1 MSTRTLLLM
10 VLLFISGTAFSLTM
24 YEIKYEFP
32 KNSTSPSYTA
42 FLVRY
47 GDGTGFM
54 RVRYYNKSLA
64 KDMVVDMSF
73 DEIYTKSNAS
83 LYEYDQLEFKGRDP
97 KHVLGESN
105 YNSDLIWFQKKP
117 GDTYFKPWGVTSP
130 NGDNTYEQGNIISV
144 KLLNAVDLTP
154 SYVNLYFGTAEPFYV
169 SLFSKTNSNNSYTNN
184 SNSNSKK
191 VNLYLINVANT
202 RDPSIGKSCE
212 VDLKRTQAEFSDVC
226 DFMGFNFVYKEI
238 TGTEFGKY
246 NVEQAVANLYPS
258 ANDVVVFVYSGH
270 GFSYNDDPD
279 HKYPQLD
286 LRRTRGDDIHSY
298 TMNIADIYNK
308 IKAKNARLNIVL
320 SDCCNSEAGI
330 SRTMGINFALTQKST
345 IGWNWSSC
353 ASLFL
358 NTKASIIVSAAKKGE
373 TALCNSDI
381 GGYYTYS
388 FFSAMEKKFSKGY
401 FGTISWDSLISDAE
415 NSTLE
420 LAVRNQCENGSCRQ
434 DAIHWVA
441 NN

>member
-1 MSTRTLLLM
+1 MSIRSLILM
-10 VLLFISGTAFSLTM
+10 ICLLFSATAFSLTM

-32 KNSTSPSYTA
+32 KNQTSPSYTA

-54 RVRYYNKSLA
+54 RVRYYNKSQA

-73 DEIYTKSNAS
+73 DEIYSKSNAS
-83 LYEYDQLEFKGRDP
+83 LYEYDQLEFKGKNP
-97 KHVLGESN
+97 VHVLGESN
-105 YNSDLIWFQKKP
+105 YNPDLIWFQKKP

-130 NGDNTYEQGNIISV
+130 NTDNTYEQGNIISV
-144 KLLNAVDLTP
+144 KLLNAVDLTT

-169 SLFSKTNSNNSYTNN
+169 NLFSKNNNNSSTTT
-184 SNSNSKK
+184 SNSAKI
-191 VNLYLINVANT
+191 NLYLINVANT

-212 VDLKRTQAEFSDVC
+212 VDLKRTEAEFSDVC
-226 DFMGFNFVYKEI
+226 DFLGFNFIYKEI
-238 TGTEFGKY
+238 TGTDFGKY
-246 NVEQAVANLYPS
+246 NVEQAVANIAPS
-258 ANDVVVFVYSGH
+258 SNDVVVFVYSGH

-298 TMNIADIYNK
+298 TLNIADIYNK
-308 IKAKNARLNIVL
+308 IKAKNARLNLVL

-330 SRTMGINFALTQKST
+330 NRTLGINFALTQKST

-373 TALCNSDI
+373 AALCNSDI
-381 GGYYTYS
+381 GGYFTYS
-388 FFSAMEKKFSKGY
+388 FFLAMEKKFSKGY
-401 FGTISWDSLISDAE
+401 FGTITWDSLISDAE
-415 NSTLE
+415 NSTSD
-420 LAVRNQCENGSCRQ
+420 LAVRNQCENGTCRQ
-434 DAIHWVA
+434 DPIHWVA